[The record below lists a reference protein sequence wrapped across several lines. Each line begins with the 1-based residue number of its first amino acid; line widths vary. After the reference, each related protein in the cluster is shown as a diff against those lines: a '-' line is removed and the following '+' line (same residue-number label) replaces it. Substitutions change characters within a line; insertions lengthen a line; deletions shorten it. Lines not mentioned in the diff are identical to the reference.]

1 MTDLAR
7 TTTIGR
13 CIGRS
18 WVSCHLFEYQLTF
31 SQEGT
36 EDVDEEAVDQDHIQD
51 LEAKL
56 LKYDPTF
63 TEADTMEAI
72 TNRQSAL
79 VHAFLRGNEPQVG
92 APSEEGAESG
102 NGEGPNVYQQQE
114 EALAQAY
121 RLHLNVEKIRIP
133 EVWFQPSIAGVDCA
147 GIAEL
152 AGYLLDSFG
161 EEDKKKM
168 MQVSR

>member
-1 MTDLAR
+1 
-7 TTTIGR
+7 
-13 CIGRS
+13 
-18 WVSCHLFEYQLTF
+18 
-31 SQEGT
+31 
-36 EDVDEEAVDQDHIQD
+36 
-51 LEAKL
+51 
-56 LKYDPTF
+56 
-63 TEADTMEAI
+63 MEAI

-79 VHAFLRGNEPQVG
+79 VHAFLRGNEPQVN
-92 APSEEGAESG
+92 APSEESAESG

-114 EALAQAY
+114 ETLAQAY

-168 MQVSR
+168 MQVSRRPFRMPRC

>member
-1 MTDLAR
+1 
-7 TTTIGR
+7 
-13 CIGRS
+13 
-18 WVSCHLFEYQLTF
+18 
-31 SQEGT
+31 
-36 EDVDEEAVDQDHIQD
+36 
-51 LEAKL
+51 
-56 LKYDPTF
+56 
-63 TEADTMEAI
+63 MEAI

-79 VHAFLRGNEPQVG
+79 VHAFLRGNEAQPG
-92 APSEEGAESG
+92 ASPADEPAVESSNGTDGAS
-102 NGEGPNVYQQQE
+102 VYQQQE
-114 EALAQAY
+114 ETLAQAY

-168 MQVSR
+168 MQVSKCGSWTYRC